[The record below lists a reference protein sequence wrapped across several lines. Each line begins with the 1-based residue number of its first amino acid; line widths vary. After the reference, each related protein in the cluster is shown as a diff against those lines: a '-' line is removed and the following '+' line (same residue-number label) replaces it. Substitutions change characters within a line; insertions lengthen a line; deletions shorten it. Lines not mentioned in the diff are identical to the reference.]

1 MSDYK
6 TTLKNIDHI
15 DRDIRIA
22 FVVGEFNLHHTAPLE
37 KINREFLEENGFGNI
52 DSYWVPGA
60 FEIPGFTAKILEG
73 DQYDLVITL
82 WVVIRWDTPHFDY
95 VCGESAR
102 GIMDL
107 TTSYETPI
115 IFGVLTCNTE
125 EQVLSRI
132 GPHFALAGLNLLVE
146 IGKIEA

>member
-82 WVVIRWDTPHFDY
+82 
-95 VCGESAR
+95 
-102 GIMDL
+102 
-107 TTSYETPI
+107 
-115 IFGVLTCNTE
+115 
-125 EQVLSRI
+125 
-132 GPHFALAGLNLLVE
+132 
-146 IGKIEA
+146 